1 MKSGKRIAVL
11 ALGAALTLSMTACGG
26 GTENKDGSSGDI
38 GTAMEK
44 LNAVSSLDATMVME
58 MNMSVMEQSMETTT
72 TMNMSCFSDPMKLKA
87 DMTMDM
93 GDLGSVDMSM
103 YASMDGDTYNMYLY
117 DGTSWT
123 TQAVDMSYL
132 QQYDAKESMNL
143 YLESG
148 DDYTLEGTE
157 EINGSTANKF
167 TGIIRGEALEE
178 VLEASGATN
187 NLEAS
192 VGDLDLASLYT
203 DLGDLEITVWVDQ
216 ESGYPVRYAMDM
228 TVMMQGMMDKI
239 LAASAEGTDTSGML
253 TVDKVNMVMDC
264 FNFDSAADF
273 EIPAEAL
280 GA

>member
-26 GTENKDGSSGDI
+26 TENKDNSSGDI

-58 MNMSVMEQSMETTT
+58 MNMSVMEQVMETKT
-72 TMNMSCFSDPMKLKA
+72 TMNMSCFNDPMKLKA

-93 GDLGSVDMSM
+93 GDLGSVDMSI
-103 YASMDGDTYNMYLY
+103 YAAMDGDTYNMYLY
-117 DGTSWT
+117 DGTNWT
-123 TQAVDMSYL
+123 TQAVDVSYL

-148 DDYTLEGTE
+148 DDYTLAGTE
-157 EINGSTANKF
+157 EINGSTTNKF
-167 TGIIRGEALEE
+167 TGVIRGEALEE
-178 VLEASGATN
+178 VLAASGATS

-192 VGDLDLASLYT
+192 VGDLDLASLYS

-228 TVMMQGMMDKI
+228 TQMMQGMMDKI
-239 LAASAEGTDTSGML
+239 LAASAEGEDTSGML

-264 FNFDSAADF
+264 FNFNSAADF

>member
-1 MKSGKRIAVL
+1 MKLGKRIVVL
-11 ALGAALTLSMTACGG
+11 ALGTALTLSMAACG

-58 MNMSVMEQSMETTT
+58 MNMGVMGQTMETKT
-72 TMNMSCFSDPMKLKA
+72 TMNMSCFNDPMKLKA
-87 DMTMDM
+87 DMSMDM
-93 GDLGSVDMSM
+93 GDLGSFDMSM
-103 YASMDGDTYNMYLY
+103 YAAMDGDTYNMYLF

-167 TGIIRGEALEE
+167 TGVIRGEALEE
-178 VLEASGATN
+178 VLAASGATS

-192 VGDLDLASLYT
+192 VGELDLAGLYS

-228 TVMMQGMMDKI
+228 TQMLQGMMDKI

-264 FNFDSAADF
+264 FNFNSAADF

>member
-1 MKSGKRIAVL
+1 MNIKKLTALLCAVVMV
-11 ALGAALTLSMTACGG
+11 LSMAACGG
-26 GTENKDGSSGDI
+26 TEHKDGSSGDL
-38 GTAMEK
+38 GTAVEK
-44 LNAVSSLDATMVME
+44 VNAVSSLDATMVME
-58 MNMSVMEQSMETTT
+58 MNMGVMGQTMETKT
-72 TMNMSCFSDPMKLKA
+72 TMNMSCFNDPMKLKA

-93 GDLGSVDMSM
+93 GDLGAVDMSM
-103 YASMDGDTYNMYLY
+103 YAAMDGDTYNMYLY
-117 DGTSWT
+117 DGSSWT

-148 DDYTLEGTE
+148 DDHTLAGTE
-157 EINGSTANKF
+157 EINGSTTNKF
-167 TGIIRGEALEE
+167 TGVIRGEALEE
-178 VLEASGATN
+178 VLAASGATN

-192 VGDLDLASLYT
+192 VGDLDLASLYS

-228 TVMMQGMMDKI
+228 TQMMQGMMDKI
-239 LAASAEGTDTSGML
+239 LAASAEGEDTSGML

-264 FNFDSAADF
+264 FNFNSAADF

>member
-26 GTENKDGSSGDI
+26 TENRDNSSGDI

-58 MNMSVMEQSMETTT
+58 MNMSVMEQVMETKT
-72 TMNMSCFSDPMKLKA
+72 TMNMSCFNDPMKLKA

-117 DGTSWT
+117 DGSSWT
-123 TQAVDMSYL
+123 TQAVDVSYL

-148 DDYTLEGTE
+148 DDYTLAGTE

-167 TGIIRGEALEE
+167 TGVIRGEALEE
-178 VLEASGATN
+178 VLAASGATN

-192 VGDLDLASLYT
+192 VGDLDLASLYS

-228 TVMMQGMMDKI
+228 TQMMQGMMDKI
-239 LAASAEGTDTSGML
+239 LAASAEGEDTSGML

-264 FNFDSAADF
+264 FNFNSAADF

>member
-1 MKSGKRIAVL
+1 MKFGKRIAVL

-26 GTENKDGSSGDI
+26 TENKDTSSGDI
-38 GTAMEK
+38 STAMEK

-58 MNMSVMEQSMETTT
+58 MNMSVMEQTMETKT
-72 TMNMSCFSDPMKLKA
+72 TMNMSCFNDPMKLKA

-93 GDLGSVDMSM
+93 GDLGAVDMSM
-103 YASMDGDTYNMYLY
+103 YAAMDGDTYNMYLY
-117 DGTSWT
+117 DGSSWT

-148 DDYTLEGTE
+148 DDYTLDGTE

-167 TGIIRGEALEE
+167 TGVIRGEALEE
-178 VLEASGATN
+178 VLAASGATS

-192 VGDLDLASLYT
+192 VGDLDLASLYS

-228 TVMMQGMMDKI
+228 TQMMQGMMDKI
-239 LAASAEGTDTSGML
+239 LAASAEGEDTSGML

-264 FNFDSAADF
+264 FNFNSAADF

>member
-26 GTENKDGSSGDI
+26 TENKDNSSGDI

-58 MNMSVMEQSMETTT
+58 MNMSVMEQVMETKT
-72 TMNMSCFSDPMKLKA
+72 TMNMSCFNDPMKLKA

-93 GDLGSVDMSM
+93 DDLGSVDMSI
-103 YASMDGDTYNMYLY
+103 YAAMDGDTYNMYLY
-117 DGTSWT
+117 DGTNWT
-123 TQAVDMSYL
+123 TQAVDVSYL

-148 DDYTLEGTE
+148 DDYTLAGTE
-157 EINGSTANKF
+157 EINGSTTNKF
-167 TGIIRGEALEE
+167 TGVIRGEALEE
-178 VLEASGATN
+178 VLAASGATS

-192 VGDLDLASLYT
+192 VGDLDLASLYS

-228 TVMMQGMMDKI
+228 TQMMQGMMDKI
-239 LAASAEGTDTSGML
+239 LAASAEGEDTSGML

-264 FNFDSAADF
+264 FNFNSAADF

-280 GA
+280 EA

>member
-1 MKSGKRIAVL
+1 MQFGKRIAVL
-11 ALGAALTLSMTACGG
+11 ALGAALTLSMTACGS
-26 GTENKDGSSGDI
+26 TENKDDSSGDI
-38 GTAMEK
+38 STAMEK

-58 MNMSVMEQSMETTT
+58 MNMSVMEQPMETKT
-72 TMNMSCFSDPMKLKA
+72 TMNMSCFNDPMKLKA

-93 GDLGSVDMSM
+93 GDLGAVDMSM
-103 YASMDGDTYNMYLY
+103 YAAMDGDTYNMYLY
-117 DGTSWT
+117 DGSSWT

-148 DDYTLEGTE
+148 DDYTLDGTE

-167 TGIIRGEALEE
+167 TGVIRGEALEE
-178 VLEASGATN
+178 VLAASGATS

-192 VGDLDLASLYT
+192 VGDLDLASLYS

-228 TVMMQGMMDKI
+228 TQMMQGMMDKI
-239 LAASAEGTDTSGML
+239 LAASAEGEDTSGML

-264 FNFDSAADF
+264 FNFNSAADF
-273 EIPAEAL
+273 EIPTEAL

>member
-26 GTENKDGSSGDI
+26 TENKDNSSGDI

-58 MNMSVMEQSMETTT
+58 MNMSVMEQVMETKT
-72 TMNMSCFSDPMKLKA
+72 TMNMSCFNDPMKLKA
-87 DMTMDM
+87 DMTMDI
-93 GDLGSVDMSM
+93 GDLGSVDMSI
-103 YASMDGDTYNMYLY
+103 YAAMDGDTYNMYLY
-117 DGTSWT
+117 DGTNWT
-123 TQAVDMSYL
+123 TQAVDVSYL

-148 DDYTLEGTE
+148 DDYTLAGTE
-157 EINGSTANKF
+157 EINGSTTNKF
-167 TGIIRGEALEE
+167 TGVIRGEALEE
-178 VLEASGATN
+178 VLAASGATS

-192 VGDLDLASLYT
+192 VGDLDLTSLYS

-228 TVMMQGMMDKI
+228 TQMMQGMMDKI
-239 LAASAEGTDTSGML
+239 LAASAEGEDTSGML

-264 FNFDSAADF
+264 FNFNSAADF

>member
-26 GTENKDGSSGDI
+26 TENRDNSSGDI

-58 MNMSVMEQSMETTT
+58 MNMSVMEQPMETKT
-72 TMNMSCFSDPMKLKA
+72 TMNMSCFNDPMKLKA

-117 DGTSWT
+117 DGTNWT

-148 DDYTLEGTE
+148 DDYTLAGTE

-167 TGIIRGEALEE
+167 TGVIRGEALEE
-178 VLEASGATN
+178 VLAASGATN

-192 VGDLDLASLYT
+192 VGDLDLASLYS

-228 TVMMQGMMDKI
+228 TQMMQGMMDKI
-239 LAASAEGTDTSGML
+239 LAASAEGEDTSGML

-264 FNFDSAADF
+264 FNFNSAADF

>member
-26 GTENKDGSSGDI
+26 TENKDNSSGDI

-58 MNMSVMEQSMETTT
+58 MNMSVMEQVMETKT
-72 TMNMSCFSDPMKLKA
+72 TMNMSCFNDPMKLKA

-117 DGTSWT
+117 DGTNWT
-123 TQAVDMSYL
+123 TQAVDVSYL

-148 DDYTLEGTE
+148 DDYTLAGTE
-157 EINGSTANKF
+157 EINGSTTNKF
-167 TGIIRGEALEE
+167 TGVIRGEALEE
-178 VLEASGATN
+178 VLAASGATS

-192 VGDLDLASLYT
+192 VGDLDLASLYS

-228 TVMMQGMMDKI
+228 TQMMQGMMDKI
-239 LAASAEGTDTSGML
+239 LAASAEGEDTSGML

-264 FNFDSAADF
+264 FNFNSAADF

-280 GA
+280 EA

>member
-1 MKSGKRIAVL
+1 MKFGKRIAVL

-26 GTENKDGSSGDI
+26 TENKDTSPGDI
-38 GTAMEK
+38 STAMEK

-58 MNMSVMEQSMETTT
+58 MNMSVMEQTMETKT
-72 TMNMSCFSDPMKLKA
+72 TMNMSCFNDPMKLKA

-93 GDLGSVDMSM
+93 GDLGAVDMSM
-103 YASMDGDTYNMYLY
+103 YAAMDGDTYNMYLY
-117 DGTSWT
+117 DGSSWT

-148 DDYTLEGTE
+148 DDYTLDGTE

-167 TGIIRGEALEE
+167 TGVIRGEALEE
-178 VLEASGATN
+178 VLAASGATS

-192 VGDLDLASLYT
+192 VGDLDLASLYS

-228 TVMMQGMMDKI
+228 TQMMQGMMDKI
-239 LAASAEGTDTSGML
+239 LAASAEGEDTSGML

-264 FNFDSAADF
+264 FNFNSAADF

>member
-26 GTENKDGSSGDI
+26 TENKDNSSGDI

-58 MNMSVMEQSMETTT
+58 MNMSVMEQVMETKT
-72 TMNMSCFSDPMKLKA
+72 TMNMSCFNDPMKLKA

-117 DGTSWT
+117 DGTNWT
-123 TQAVDMSYL
+123 TQAVDVSYL

-148 DDYTLEGTE
+148 DDYTLAGTE
-157 EINGSTANKF
+157 EINGSTTNKF
-167 TGIIRGEALEE
+167 TGVIRGEALEE
-178 VLEASGATN
+178 VLAASGATS

-192 VGDLDLASLYT
+192 VGDLDLASLYS

-228 TVMMQGMMDKI
+228 TQMMQGMMDKI
-239 LAASAEGTDTSGML
+239 LAASAEGEDTSGML

-264 FNFDSAADF
+264 FNFNSAADF

>member
-1 MKSGKRIAVL
+1 MKFGKRTAAL
-11 ALGAALTLSMTACGG
+11 ALSAALTLSLTACGS
-26 GTENKDGSSGDI
+26 GTEKSAGDI
-38 GTAMEK
+38 ATALEK
-44 LNAVSSLDATMVME
+44 INAVKSLEATMVME
-58 MNMSVMEQSMETTT
+58 MDMSVMGQSMETETS
-72 TMNMSCFSDPMKLKA
+72 MNMTCFNDPMKLKA

-93 GDLGSVDMSM
+93 GEIGSFTMNM
-103 YASMDGDTYNMYLY
+103 YAAMDGDNYTVYVN
-117 DGTSWT
+117 DGSAWTSET
-123 TQAVDMSYL
+123 VDVSYL

-148 DDYTLEGTE
+148 DDYTQEGTE

-167 TGIIRGEALEE
+167 TGVIRGEALEE
-178 VLEASGATN
+178 VLAASGATS

-192 VGDLDLASLYT
+192 VGELDLAGLYS

-228 TVMMQGMMDKI
+228 TQMLQGMMDKI
-239 LAASAEGTDTSGML
+239 LAASAEGEDTSGML

-264 FNFDSAADF
+264 FNFNSAADF

>member
-26 GTENKDGSSGDI
+26 TENRDNSSGDI

-58 MNMSVMEQSMETTT
+58 MNMSVMEQVMETKT
-72 TMNMSCFSDPMKLKA
+72 TMNMSCFNDPMKLKA

-117 DGTSWT
+117 DGTNWT
-123 TQAVDMSYL
+123 TQAVDVSYL

-148 DDYTLEGTE
+148 DDYTLAGTE

-167 TGIIRGEALEE
+167 TGVIRGEALEE
-178 VLEASGATN
+178 VLAASGATN

-192 VGDLDLASLYT
+192 VGDLDLASLYS

-228 TVMMQGMMDKI
+228 TQMMQGMMDKI
-239 LAASAEGTDTSGML
+239 LAASAEGEDTSGML

-264 FNFDSAADF
+264 FNFNSAADF

>member
-26 GTENKDGSSGDI
+26 TENKDNSSGDI

-58 MNMSVMEQSMETTT
+58 MNMSVMEQVMETKT
-72 TMNMSCFSDPMKLKA
+72 TMNMSCFNDPMKLKA

-103 YASMDGDTYNMYLY
+103 YAAMDGDTYNMYLY
-117 DGTSWT
+117 DGTNWT
-123 TQAVDMSYL
+123 TQAVDVSYL

-148 DDYTLEGTE
+148 DDYTLAGTE
-157 EINGSTANKF
+157 EINGSTTNKF
-167 TGIIRGEALEE
+167 TGVIRGEALEE
-178 VLEASGATN
+178 VLAASGATS

-192 VGDLDLASLYT
+192 VGDLDLASLYS

-228 TVMMQGMMDKI
+228 TQMMQGMMDKI
-239 LAASAEGTDTSGML
+239 LAASAEGEDTSGML

-264 FNFDSAADF
+264 FNFNSAADF

-280 GA
+280 EA